1 MCCDSLWFRCFIPE
15 RMTSVQSFK
24 ASQIISLSFF
34 TILFPLI
41 GAIIVDLS
49 FQSLVPLW
57 GWIIAGIIAVYSIVL
72 LRKLRK
78 QVKRYEQQLAKENQ
92 SKTLFEDAENLNP
105 IFLKG
110 FEQELHE
117 AQFDAHILDTT
128 LPANTEQAVVEH
140 YCVPQLYVAPTES
153 FVSLEYFIKRCQ
165 NAILVIDHQ
174 SNIQYLNVALLRVLG
189 KTKSELSSWKGKSL
203 DSLIDDQDVHLKS
216 LLHEALKTKQKAR
229 FLQEQDPSA
238 DWIVTPLK
246 EKNEWI
252 GYVLEVITP
261 SRNERIRLED
271 ALKETTTRLRKIE
284 VEIAA
289 FVNVISESQLYY
301 QKKGHSY
308 KSLQEATFE
317 HPVLKKGIASVKK
330 LIDKL
335 IGTTQEIT
343 DLKQMLQSND
353 TQPVLTANQT
363 SVLTQAILRNLEEFK
378 RECQSLSQ
386 HQKEHSRIVNEQKGI
401 TQGLSVSLD
410 KGAAITKAC
419 RDKTLSGFE
428 TVTLI
433 VQNLHQ
439 FELHLGVMLD
449 ILSKTTLKIQQ
460 RVTDQEIS
468 KTLQTFMQSLTE
480 QIKQATFLAQKNKHR
495 LTILIPSYA
504 GHHFQIGKLQA
515 QWQNCQDLIDT
526 QAHSL
531 SEWRA
536 YHKQI
541 EKNECVLK
549 ERIQELFNLSEKML
563 RKTLLSESK
572 TISNASFF
580 HQFDEIVLGKSA
592 KTQDL
597 EDSLNHTIPEKDLS

>member
-1 MCCDSLWFRCFIPE
+1 M
-15 RMTSVQSFK
+15 QSFK

-34 TILFPLI
+34 TTVFPLI
-41 GAIIVDLS
+41 GAVIIDLS
-49 FQSLVPLW
+49 FQSRVPFW

-72 LRKLRK
+72 LRNLKK
-78 QVKRYEQQLAKENQ
+78 QVKQYERQFAEENQ
-92 SKTLFEDAENLNP
+92 IKTLLEETELNP
-105 IFLKG
+105 TFLKN
-110 FEQELHE
+110 FEEELHE
-117 AQFDAHILDTT
+117 AQFDAHVLDTHPST
-128 LPANTEQAVVEH
+128 DMIAEH
-140 YCVPQLYVAPTES
+140 YWAPQLYVAPTES

-174 SNIQYLNVALLRVLG
+174 SNIQYLNAALLRVLG
-189 KTKSELSSWKGKSL
+189 KTESELSSWKGKAL
-203 DSLIDDQDVHLKS
+203 DSLIEDQNVHVKS
-216 LLHEALKTKQKAR
+216 LLLEALKTKKKSR

-238 DWIVTPLK
+238 DWIITPLK
-246 EKNEWI
+246 EKNKWI

-261 SRNERIRLED
+261 SKNEMVRLED
-271 ALKETTTRLRKIE
+271 ALKETTARLRKIE
-284 VEIAA
+284 VEVAA
-289 FVNVISESQLYY
+289 FVNIINESQIYY

-308 KSLQEATFE
+308 KSLQEASFE
-317 HPVLKKGIASVKK
+317 HPVLKKGISSVKK

-343 DLKQMLQSND
+343 DLKQTLLAND
-353 TQPVLTANQT
+353 VSPVLAANQT

-401 TQGLSVSLD
+401 TQGLVASLD
-410 KGAAITKAC
+410 KGATITKAC

-428 TVTLI
+428 IVTLI
-433 VQNLHQ
+433 VQNLHE

-504 GHHFQIGKLQA
+504 GHHFQIGKIQA

-541 EKNECVLK
+541 EKNEHVLK
-549 ERIQELFNLSEKML
+549 ERMQELFNLSEKML

-572 TISNASFF
+572 TIPNSPSF
-580 HQFDEIVLGKSA
+580 HQFDEIVLGKSPKA
-592 KTQDL
+592 QDL
-597 EDSLNHTIPEKDLS
+597 EDSVMHPITEK